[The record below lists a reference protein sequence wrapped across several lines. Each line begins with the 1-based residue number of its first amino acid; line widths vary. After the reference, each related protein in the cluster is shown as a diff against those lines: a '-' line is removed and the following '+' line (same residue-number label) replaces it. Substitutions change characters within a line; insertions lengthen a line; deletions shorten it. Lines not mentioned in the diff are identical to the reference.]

1 MQETRLKIEENKVI
15 LQNLL
20 KNKDNQKVLDK
31 WLTTE
36 LAYTSNAIEGNTLT
50 RKETEMAIEEKITSG
65 AKPINDYLEAINH
78 AKAFEF
84 IKTSAKNNIKIDENY
99 ILQIHKIILSGI
111 DDTNAGFYRSV
122 RVRISG
128 SQTILPNPLKVPD
141 LMKDFSEW
149 LVKKDND
156 MLMKAIEAHYRLV
169 TIHPFIDGN
178 GRTARLLLNSMLLE
192 NGYVPIIIRTIDRRR
207 YLSALETYQTKENSE
222 PYYKFMLSA
231 MNRSLKMMIDLL
243 DVNKPEPDK
252 SLLTI
257 SKFAKLCNVP
267 VSSLRYWM
275 QIGKIRPVAFT
286 SSGYALFEE
295 SQKRNIIDLVKK

>member
-149 LVKKDND
+149 LAKKDDD

-169 TIHPFIDGN
+169 TIHPFVDGN

>member
-1 MQETRLKIEENKVI
+1 MQETRLKIEENKTI

-20 KNKDNQKVLDK
+20 KNKDNQKVLNK
-31 WLTTE
+31 WLKTE

-50 RKETEMAIEEKITSG
+50 RKETEMAIEEKITSS

-84 IKTSAKNNIKIDENY
+84 IKTSAQNNIKIDENY

-128 SQTILPNPLKVPD
+128 SQTILPNPLKVPY
-141 LMKDFSEW
+141 LMKDFSDW
-149 LVKKDND
+149 LVKKEDD
-156 MLMKAIEAHYRLV
+156 MLIKAIEAHYQLV
-169 TIHPFIDGN
+169 TIHPFVDGN
-178 GRTARLLLNSMLLE
+178 GRTARLLLNSILLE
-192 NGYVPIIIRTIDRRR
+192 NGYMPIIIRTIDRRR

-243 DVNKPEPDK
+243 DVNKREPDK

-267 VSSLRYWM
+267 VSSIRYWM
-275 QIGKIRPVAFT
+275 KENKIKPVAFT
-286 SSGYALFEE
+286 PSGYALFDEK
-295 SQKRNIIDLVKK
+295 QKIDIKELVIK

>member
-84 IKTSAKNNIKIDENY
+84 IKTSAKNNIKIDEEY

-141 LMKDFSEW
+141 LMKDFSKW
-149 LVKKDND
+149 LVKKDGD
-156 MLMKAIEAHYRLV
+156 MLMKAIETHYRLV
-169 TIHPFIDGN
+169 TIHPFVDGN

-243 DVNKPEPDK
+243 DVNKQEPDK

-257 SKFAKLCNVP
+257 SKFAKICNVP
-267 VSSLRYWM
+267 VSSIRYWM
-275 QIGKIRPVAFT
+275 QIGKIRPTAFT
-286 SSGYALFEE
+286 PAGYALFDHD
-295 SQKRNIIDLVKK
+295 QIANIEKLIRK

>member
-84 IKTSAKNNIKIDENY
+84 IRTSAKNNIKIDENY